1 MKSLAQRM
9 PSGRLLLG
17 VALIGFVAA
26 PIARP
31 LVAAE
36 TPSVTP
42 PKRPNVVLVI
52 TDDQGYGDVAAHGNT
67 MIETPVMDRLHLQ
80 SVRLNNFHVDPT
92 CSPSRSALMTGRYSC
107 RVGVWH
113 TIMGR
118 SILRRDEV
126 TMADVFAAA
135 GYQTAMFGKWHLGD
149 NYPYK
154 PQHRGFKE
162 VLCHG
167 GGGVGQTPDFWDN
180 DYFDDTYFRNGKPEK
195 FKGYCTDIWFDGAM
209 KFIEANREKPF
220 FVYLATNAPHGPYF
234 VAKEYSQPYVD
245 KGVPHP
251 MAEFYGMITNIDDN
265 LGRLG
270 TKLRE
275 LGLMN
280 NTLFIFMTD
289 NGTAAGVA
297 RKPPKDPKA
306 WRGFNAGM
314 RGQKGSQYDGG
325 HRVPCFVHWGA
336 GGITGGRDVNQL
348 TAHVDLLPT
357 LIELCNLDP
366 PEEVKFDGTSL
377 APLLKGPTNDWPERT
392 LFVESHRIEKP
403 EPWRQSAVMTQRW
416 RLIDGQELYDMVED
430 PGQKKNVADDNPE
443 VVKKLRISYERRYA
457 DVSRRFDEFCPIVIG
472 SDGENPTLITAHD
485 WHPSTGE
492 TRDVPWNHGQIK
504 KMSYS
509 NGFWAVDVEQAGK
522 YRFTLRHRPE
532 VASFPLVAKTA
543 RIKIGDVDVKKPV
556 PEGATGVD
564 LDVELKAGPARLT
577 TWLDDASGKERGAFY
592 VEVTRLP

>member
-1 MKSLAQRM
+1 MKSLVQRT
-9 PSGRLLLG
+9 PSGRLPRGAISIGLAAALLT
-17 VALIGFVAA
+17 
-26 PIARP
+26 RP
-31 LVAAE
+31 AVAAE

-42 PKRPNVVLVI
+42 PGRPNVVLVI
-52 TDDQGYGDVAAHGNT
+52 TDDQGYGDLAAHGNT
-67 MIETPVMDRLHLQ
+67 MIETPIMDRLHSQ

-92 CSPSRSALMTGRYSC
+92 CSPTRSALLTGRYSS

-113 TIMGR
+113 TVMGR
-118 SILRRDEV
+118 SILRRDEI
-126 TMADVFAAA
+126 TMANVFAGA

-149 NYPYK
+149 NYPYR
-154 PQHRGFKE
+154 PQHRGFQE

-167 GGGVGQTPDFWDN
+167 GGGVGQTADFWDN
-180 DYFDDTYFRNGKPEK
+180 DYFDDTYFHNGKPEK
-195 FKGYCTDIWFDGAM
+195 FQGYCTDIWFDGAI

-220 FVYLATNAPHGPYF
+220 FVYLSTNAPHGPYL
-234 VAKEYSQPYVD
+234 VAEEYSRPYVE
-245 KGVPHP
+245 KGVPRP

-270 TKLRE
+270 KTLRE
-275 LGLMN
+275 LDLMD

-297 RKPPKDPKA
+297 RKPSEDQDA

-325 HRVPCFVHWGA
+325 HRVPCFVHWAA

-366 PEEVKFDGTSL
+366 PKEVKFDGTSL
-377 APLLKGPTNDWPERT
+377 VPLLKAPTNDWPKRT
-392 LFVESHRIEKP
+392 LFVESHRIDQP
-403 EPWRQSAVMTQRW
+403 EPWRQSAVMTRRW
-416 RLIDGQELYDMVED
+416 RLIDGQQLYDMVED
-430 PGQKKNVADDNPE
+430 SGQAKDVAADNRE
-443 VVKKLRISYERRYA
+443 VVKQLRVAYERRYA
-457 DVSRRFDEFCPIVIG
+457 DVSRRFGEYCPIVIG
-472 SDGENPTLITAHD
+472 ADRENPTLITSHD
-485 WHPSTGE
+485 WHPATGK
-492 TRDVPWNHGQIK
+492 TRDVPWNHHQIK
-504 KMSYS
+504 KMPYA

-532 VASFPLVAKTA
+532 VAAFPLVAKTA

-556 PEGATGVD
+556 PQGAAGVD
-564 LDVELKAGPARLT
+564 LDVELKAGRTRLT
-577 TWLDDASGKERGAFY
+577 TWLDDSSGKERGAFY

>member
-1 MKSLAQRM
+1 MKSIAQRT
-9 PSGRLLLG
+9 PARRLLLG
-17 VALIGFVAA
+17 AIPIGLAVTVL
-26 PIARP
+26 ARP

-36 TPSVTP
+36 APSVTP

-52 TDDQGYGDVAAHGNT
+52 TDDQGYGDLAAHGNT
-67 MIETPVMDRLHLQ
+67 MIETPIMDRLHSQ

-118 SILRRDEV
+118 SILRRDEI
-126 TMADVFAAA
+126 TMADVFAGS
-135 GYQTAMFGKWHLGD
+135 GYRTAMFGKWHLGD
-149 NYPYK
+149 NYPYR
-154 PQHRGFKE
+154 PQHRGFHE

-167 GGGVGQTPDFWDN
+167 GGGVGQTPDYWGN
-180 DYFDDTYFRNGKPEK
+180 DYFDDTYFRNGEPEK
-195 FKGYCTDIWFDGAM
+195 FEGYCTDIWFDGAM
-209 KFIEANREKPF
+209 EFIEANREEPF

-234 VAKEYSQPYVD
+234 VAEKYSQPYVD
-245 KGVPHP
+245 KGVPRP

-270 TKLRE
+270 KKLRE
-275 LGLMN
+275 LGLME
-280 NTLFIFMTD
+280 NTLFVFMTD

-297 RKPPKDPKA
+297 RKPSKDENA
-306 WRGFNAGM
+306 WPGFNAGM

-325 HRVPCFVHWGA
+325 HRVPCFVHWA
-336 GGITGGRDVNQL
+336 DGGFTGGRDVNQL

-366 PEEVKFDGTSL
+366 PEDVKFDGTSL
-377 APLLKGPTNDWPERT
+377 VPLLKAPTNDWPQRT
-392 LFVESHRIEKP
+392 LFVESHRIDQP

-430 PGQKKNVADDNPE
+430 PGQTKNVAADNPE
-443 VVKKLRISYERRYA
+443 AVKQLRVAYERRYA
-457 DVSRRFDEFCPIVIG
+457 DVSRRFGEYCPIVIG
-472 SDGENPTLITAHD
+472 SDRENPTLITAHD

-492 TRDVPWNHGQIK
+492 TRDVPWNHGQIGK
-504 KMSYS
+504 VNYS
-509 NGFWAVDVEQAGK
+509 NGFWAVDVERAGK
-522 YRFTLRHRPE
+522 YRFTLRHQPK
-532 VASFPLVAKTA
+532 VADFPLAAKTA
-543 RIKIGDVDVKKPV
+543 RIKIGDVDVKQPV
-556 PEGATGVD
+556 PQAATGVD
-564 LDVELKAGPARLT
+564 IDVELKVGQTRLT
-577 TWLDDASGKERGAFY
+577 TWLDDESGNGRGAFY